1 MCRAPLCVHAASTLD
16 AGTRRN
22 SSVDCREVGATVD
35 HATLIAREEE
45 ARAAYMAKV
54 QRIVAQGG
62 RLAIHADRINQTT
75 HLVESARD
83 ADGTCTMA
91 PRHCGELWV
100 ETIIL

>member
-1 MCRAPLCVHAASTLD
+1 MI
-16 AGTRRN
+16 
-22 SSVDCREVGATVD
+22 D

-62 RLAIHADRINQTT
+62 RLTITCDRVNRTA

-83 ADGTCTMA
+83 ANGTCTMA

>member
-1 MCRAPLCVHAASTLD
+1 ML
-16 AGTRRN
+16 
-22 SSVDCREVGATVD
+22 D
-35 HATLIAREEE
+35 HATLIAREEQ

-54 QRIVAQGG
+54 ARIVAQGG
-62 RLAIHADRINQTT
+62 RITIHADRVNQTT

-83 ADGTCTMA
+83 AAGECTMA

>member
-1 MCRAPLCVHAASTLD
+1 M
-16 AGTRRN
+16 
-22 SSVDCREVGATVD
+22 VD

-62 RLAIHADRINQTT
+62 RLTVTCDRVHRTT
-75 HLVESARD
+75 HLIESARD
-83 ADGTCTMA
+83 ADGECTMA

-100 ETIIL
+100 ETINL